1 MPLACRWLLW
11 LLGGWRGVHALNA
24 FIVVFFIVNG
34 TGFGLWFSS
43 AQFLQDVQHFSV
55 FPACF
60 QC

>member
-1 MPLACRWLLW
+1 M
-11 LLGGWRGVHALNA
+11 HALNA

-34 TGFGLWFSS
+34 TGFGIVFSAMEFVRD
-43 AQFLQDVQHFSV
+43 AQTYSV